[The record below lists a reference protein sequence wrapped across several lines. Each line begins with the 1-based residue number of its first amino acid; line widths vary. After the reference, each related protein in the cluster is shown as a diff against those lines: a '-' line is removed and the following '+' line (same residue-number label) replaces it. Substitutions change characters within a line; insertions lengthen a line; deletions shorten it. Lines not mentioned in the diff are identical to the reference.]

1 MKIPEN
7 DFALEILS
15 PANENRGMRLRLDA
29 GTSLKTAYENPD
41 CPDFLRN
48 ILCFSRTWLLR
59 NAVSIEEAILA
70 PDLAPQWIAALM
82 AWGAQVDF
90 HEGEQL
96 IDLAN
101 YLHRAG
107 PHPGKI
113 AGLHVFSNIP
123 GRTWGEAHLG
133 RTSTGSPIVAAM
145 AVIDFS
151 DDIVIQAR
159 LALTG
164 VWRESARL
172 AESVDYLLGSSLN
185 RHRILTVASL
195 VKYEITPPDNILSS
209 SGYRREIAGEMT
221 RRALDMCLEG
231 NN

>member
-7 DFALEILS
+7 NSVLEILS
-15 PANENRGMRLRLDA
+15 PANENRGARLRFDA

-48 ILCFSRTWLLR
+48 ILCFSRTWLYR
-59 NAVSIEEAILA
+59 NQVSIEETILA
-70 PDLAPQWIAALM
+70 PDLVPQWIAALM

-90 HEGEQL
+90 YEDDQ
-96 IDLAN
+96 ITDLAN

-107 PHPGKI
+107 SHPGKI
-113 AGLHVFSNIP
+113 AGLHILSNFP
-123 GRTWGEAHLG
+123 GRTWGEAHMG
-133 RTSTGSPIVAAM
+133 RTSTGSPIVGAM

-151 DDIVIQAR
+151 DEIVIQAR
-159 LALTG
+159 LALIG

-172 AESVDYLLGSSLN
+172 AESVDYLLGSSMN
-185 RHRILTVASL
+185 RQRILTVASL
-195 VKYEITPPDNILSS
+195 VKYEITPPDDFLCS

-221 RRALDMCLEG
+221 CRALEMCMEG

>member
-1 MKIPEN
+1 MKTPEN
-7 DFALEILS
+7 NIVQDNLF
-15 PANENRGMRLRLDA
+15 PANENSGTKLHLDP
-29 GTSLKTAYENPD
+29 GTSLKTVYENPD
-41 CPDFLRN
+41 CPAFLRN
-48 ILCFSRTWLLR
+48 ILSFSRTWLLR
-59 NAVSIEEAILA
+59 DEVSIEETILA

-90 HEGEQL
+90 YEDDQ
-96 IDLAN
+96 ITDLAN
-101 YLHRAG
+101 YLNRAG
-107 PHPGKI
+107 SHPGKI
-113 AGLHVFSNIP
+113 AGLHILSNFP
-123 GRTWGEAHLG
+123 GRTWGEAHMG

-151 DDIVIQAR
+151 DEIVIQAR

-172 AESVDYLLGSSLN
+172 AESVDYLLGSSMN
-185 RHRILTVASL
+185 RQRILTVASL
-195 VKYEITPPDNILSS
+195 VRYEITPPDDFLCS

-221 RRALDMCLEG
+221 RRALEMCMEG

>member
-7 DFALEILS
+7 NFALEILP
-15 PANENRGMRLRLDA
+15 PAYEDAGKRIRFDA
-29 GTSLKTAYENPD
+29 GTLLMTAYEYPD

-48 ILCFSRTWLLR
+48 ILCFSRIWLLR
-59 NAVSIEEAILA
+59 EQVSIGETILA

-90 HEGEQL
+90 QEGEQL
-96 IDLAN
+96 IYLSN

-107 PHPGKI
+107 SYPGKI
-113 AGLHVFSNIP
+113 AGLQIQSQVP

-133 RTSTGSPIVAAM
+133 HTSIGSPIVAAM
-145 AVIDFS
+145 SVIDIP

-172 AESVDYLLGSSLN
+172 AESVDYLLGSSIN
-185 RHRILTVASL
+185 HQRILTVASL
-195 VKYEITPPDNILSS
+195 VRYEVTPQDDFLCS
-209 SGYRREIAGEMT
+209 SGYRSEIAGEMT
-221 RRALDMCLEG
+221 RRALEMCMEG

>member
-15 PANENRGMRLRLDA
+15 PANENRGVRLRLDG
-29 GTSLKTAYENPD
+29 GTLLKTAYENPD

-90 HEGEQL
+90 YEDDQ
-96 IDLAN
+96 ITDLAN
-101 YLHRAG
+101 YMHRAG

-113 AGLHVFSNIP
+113 AGLHILSNFP
-123 GRTWGEAHLG
+123 GRTWGEVHLG
-133 RTSTGSPIVAAM
+133 RTSSGSPIVAAM

-172 AESVDYLLGSSLN
+172 AESVDYLLGSSMN

-195 VKYEITPPDNILSS
+195 VKYEITPPDDLLCS

-221 RRALDMCLEG
+221 RRALEMCLEG
-231 NN
+231 KN